1 MHCHVFVPGFAWR
14 NGNVG
19 ELCSGLSLEAIETI
33 VAKGRRTRSPGL
45 ATERW
50 LLERFGV
57 ERQLDWP
64 AAPFSLLADGGS
76 PGDGVWVRA
85 DPVHLR
91 LERDDLVLADCN
103 LFRISREESEA
114 LVQSLNEHLNERL
127 VIYPLRPERWHARL
141 VDRPEI
147 ETTPL
152 SAARGSAIDG
162 HLLRGGDSARWH
174 ALVNELQMLLH
185 EHPVNAEREARGELP
200 INSVWFWGAGH
211 LQQPSTRAFQYV
223 AADDPLALGLA
234 QAAGAQAQSL
244 PADGGTWLAGAGDI
258 GVALL
263 YLDWLAPAQRYGD
276 AQRWRVGLARLE
288 QAWLIPLLAALR
300 NGRIGMLTLY
310 LAGEEQLL
318 RVEATRSDLR
328 YFWRRSRPIE
338 HWLS

>member
-1 MHCHVFVPGFAWR
+1 MHCHVFVPGFGWPHGR
-14 NGNVG
+14 LG

-57 ERQLDWP
+57 ERQPDWP
-64 AAPFSLLADGGS
+64 AAPFSLLADGGA
-76 PGDGVWVRA
+76 PGDGIWVRA

-91 LERDDLVLADCN
+91 LERDHLVLADCT

-114 LVQSLNEHLNERL
+114 LVQSLNEHFDERL
-127 VIYPLRPERWHARL
+127 IVYPLRPERWHARFS
-141 VDRPEI
+141 DRPEI

-152 SAARGSAIDG
+152 SAARGGVVDG
-162 HLLRGGDSARWH
+162 HLPRGGDCVRWH

-200 INSVWFWGAGH
+200 INSVWFWGAGR
-211 LQQPSTRAFQYV
+211 LQQPSARAFQYV

-234 QAAGAQAQSL
+234 QAAGARARPL
-244 PADGGTWLAGAGDI
+244 PPDGNAWLAGAGDI

-263 YLDWLAPAQRYGD
+263 LLDWLAPASRYGD
-276 AQRWRVGLARLE
+276 VQTWRAGLARME
-288 QAWLIPLLAALR
+288 KAWFAPLLAALKQ
-300 NGRIGMLTLY
+300 GRIGMLTLY

-318 RVEATRSDLR
+318 RVEATRFDLR
-328 YFWRRSRPIE
+328 YFWRRSRPVQD
-338 HWLS
+338 WLL